1 MTFQQFLLIL
11 RARLWVVF
19 GTLVVVVGTALA
31 GFLLPKQYTAET
43 ALVVDAKV
51 GRPAHGRHA
60 ARADDPRLHGHP
72 GGHHQLHARRPAGG
86 RPAQDGSV
94 AGHPGAMARNNEGQG
109 SIKIWLAELLMKKLD
124 VQPSRESSMLTIGYQ
139 GADPQFA
146 AAVANA
152 WAQAYIDTSLELK
165 VEPAR
170 QYAKWFDGQNATLR
184 ADLEAAQKRLSDYQQ
199 SRASSPPTTGSTE
212 NARLAEPLDPALG
225 GSGAE
230 GGQPARA
237 RRNPATPT
245 TCPRSCQNGL
255 IQSLKADLV
264 RQEGQRDQLAGRL
277 GKNHPRS
284 PAAMPKSPTCA
295 GASPPKRA
303 AW

>member
-1 MTFQQFLLIL
+1 M
-11 RARLWVVF
+11 
-19 GTLVVVVGTALA
+19 VVVGTALA
-31 GFLLPKQYTAET
+31 VSLLLPKQYTAET
-43 ALVVDAKV
+43 ALVVDAKS
-51 GRPAHGRHA
+51 
-60 ARADDPRLHGHP
+60 ADPLM
-72 GGHHQLHARRPAGG
+72 GGML
-86 RPAQDGSV
+86 PAQMI
-94 AGHPGAMARNNEGQG
+94 PGYMATQVDIINSTRASPCGWSTCSRWTSRRSSRSSGKKHTEGQG

-199 SRASSPPTTGSTE
+199 SRASSPPTTGST
-212 NARLAEPLDPALG
+212 LKTPASPSSRPSSRWLRRRRWT
-225 GSGAE
+225 A
-230 GGQPARA
+230 ARA

-245 TCPRSCQNGL
+245 TCPRSRRTASSRASRPISCAR
-255 IQSLKADLV
+255 KASATSSPAASARTTL
-264 RQEGQRDQLAGRL
+264 
-277 GKNHPRS
+277 RS

-295 GASPPKRA
+295 SASPPKRA